1 MNNNNLKTLSIFYFV
16 WGGINLFAAF
26 SSLLAIVLGI
36 WLFYE
41 GENTGDIEA
50 LAAGVIYMI
59 YGSFLF
65 LFLAVYG
72 ILSLLV
78 GSYIKKPRNRIF
90 CLVIAGIACINFPLG
105 TALGV
110 FTFIELEKP
119 NVKSLFE
126 KKS

>member
-1 MNNNNLKTLSIFYFV
+1 MDKNNLKSLSIFYYV

-41 GENTGDIEA
+41 GENTGDMEA
-50 LAAGVIYMI
+50 QAAGIIYMI
-59 YGSFLF
+59 YGAFLF
-65 LFLAVYG
+65 LFLTVYG

-78 GSYIKKPRNRIF
+78 GKFIKNTKNRIF
-90 CLVIAGIACINFPLG
+90 CLIIAGIACLHFPLG

-119 NVKSLFE
+119 NVKPLFE
-126 KKS
+126 KK

>member
-1 MNNNNLKTLSIFYFV
+1 MSVFYYA

-41 GENTGDIEA
+41 GENTGDMEA
-50 LAAGVIYMI
+50 QTAGVIYMI
-59 YGSFLF
+59 YGAFLF
-65 LFLAVYG
+65 IFLTVYG

-78 GSYIKKPRNRIF
+78 GSYIKNRKNRVF
-90 CLVIAGIACINFPLG
+90 CLIIAGIACVNFPLG

-110 FTFIELEKP
+110 FTFMELEKP

-126 KKS
+126 KK